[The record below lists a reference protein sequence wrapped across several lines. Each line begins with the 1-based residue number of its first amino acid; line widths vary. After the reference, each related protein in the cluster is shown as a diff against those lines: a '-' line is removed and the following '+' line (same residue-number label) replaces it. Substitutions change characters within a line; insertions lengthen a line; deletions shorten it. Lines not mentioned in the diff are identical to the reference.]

1 MNLIVN
7 VMERAYYYSIVF
19 LIILSSCSSGK
30 EKSDR
35 DKENLHDEVCLTI
48 TQEYIRENLIG
59 TEITKY
65 NRYGKYLYKKS
76 KSILFDNWENE
87 TYSYDAKGRLQI
99 EKKDNYI
106 FVSDSGRINYPKYK
120 KYEYGR
126 SGNSILKEY
135 TNSEANL
142 TSISYI
148 KETDLEIQTT
158 RIEHKFDLTK
168 QRYYNDT
175 TIFKSFY
182 VNYWDKNIKKT
193 KEIKGK
199 RVLETL
205 YKYENGNCIQ
215 SHKKDK
221 IVYTDTI
228 LVYQYTNFQDKDNKT
243 PTYIYQQ
250 INTNIVEEYKYD
262 EFGNII
268 HYIKHDKTAN
278 EIEEEY
284 YEYIYDSHGNWI
296 EKHVYDTLHEP
307 IRYSKR
313 VIEYY
318 PKDPTT
324 GSIDYSWEQ
333 IDSPCLK
340 QYQYESIREQKKD
353 FYFRD
358 DFVFKQFYATMNQE
372 HSQYRIVGK
381 PKIIYKQDSI
391 YHVNFNAISPY
402 GGLNENYT
410 VQITLHIDTD
420 TYDFNVIKGFFL

>member
-106 FVSDSGRINYPKYK
+106 FVSD
-120 KYEYGR
+120 
-126 SGNSILKEY
+126 
-135 TNSEANL
+135 
-142 TSISYI
+142 
-148 KETDLEIQTT
+148 
-158 RIEHKFDLTK
+158 TK
-168 QRYYNDT
+168 NRYYNDT